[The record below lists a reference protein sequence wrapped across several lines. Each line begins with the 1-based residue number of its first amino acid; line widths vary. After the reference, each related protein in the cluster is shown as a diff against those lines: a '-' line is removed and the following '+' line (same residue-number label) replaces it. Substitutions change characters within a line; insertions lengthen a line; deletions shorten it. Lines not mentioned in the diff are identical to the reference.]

1 LRVFPRK
8 PAGKSVIKK
17 PGNNAITSAKNMNT
31 PNPLVPQGS
40 LLEQQ
45 KSKGKSNLLFA
56 VLTIA
61 AIHVVL
67 FGGLL
72 IQGCK
77 PETKLRDTAANE
89 LTNASA
95 QPDPNTFIT
104 NTPPIPDINPPT
116 MPATYA
122 ATNLPITTPPVVTPL
137 VPATPLESV
146 AGTKEYKVAKG
157 DSFYK
162 IGKDHGVSMAAV
174 AKANPGVEATKLKA
188 GQVIQIPAS
197 GATPAAPASAAG
209 GMESASLATESAAAT
224 VYVVKPNDN
233 LTKVGKSH
241 GTTAKAIRA
250 LNHLKTDRLS
260 VGQKLKLPAPK
271 AAATTMAA
279 PAGDI
284 APGFPASTN
293 PTGAPAAGGRM

>member
-1 LRVFPRK
+1 MRVFARK

-17 PGNNAITSAKNMNT
+17 PGNNAITSPKNMNT

-45 KSKGKSNLLFA
+45 KSKGKSNLFIA
-56 VLTIA
+56 VISIL

-89 LTNASA
+89 TTNATP
-95 QPDPNTFIT
+95 QPDPNAFIA
-104 NTPPIPDINPPT
+104 NTPSIPDINPPA

-122 ATNLPITTPPVVTPL
+122 ATNLTMTPPLVVTPL
-137 VPATPLESV
+137 VPATPIESV
-146 AGTKEYKVAKG
+146 AGTKEYKVARG

-162 IGKDHGVSMAAV
+162 IAKDHGVSMAAV
-174 AKANPGVEATKLKA
+174 AKANPGVVATKLKA

-197 GATPAAPASAAG
+197 GAG
-209 GMESASLATESAAAT
+209 GMEPASLATESAAAT
-224 VYVVKPNDN
+224 VYAVKPNDN
-233 LTKVGKSH
+233 LTKVAKSH

-271 AAATTMAA
+271 TTA

-293 PTGAPAAGGRM
+293 PTGAPAPGGRM

>member
-1 LRVFPRK
+1 
-8 PAGKSVIKK
+8 
-17 PGNNAITSAKNMNT
+17 MNT

-45 KSKGKSNLLFA
+45 KSKGKSNLFIA
-56 VLTIA
+56 VISIL

-89 LTNASA
+89 TPNAIP
-95 QPDPNTFIT
+95 QPDPNAYIT
-104 NTPPIPDINPPT
+104 NTPSIPDINPPA

-122 ATNLPITTPPVVTPL
+122 ASNLTMTPPLVVTPL
-137 VPATPLESV
+137 VPATPIESV
-146 AGTKEYKVAKG
+146 AGTKEYKVARG

-162 IGKDHGVSMAAV
+162 IAKDHGVSMTAV
-174 AKANPGVEATKLKA
+174 AKANPGVVATKLKA

-197 GATPAAPASAAG
+197 GATPAAPASVAG
-209 GMESASLATESAAAT
+209 GMEPASLAT
-224 VYVVKPNDN
+224 VYAVKPNDN
-233 LTKVGKSH
+233 LTKVAKSH
-241 GTTAKAIRA
+241 GTTATAIRA

-271 AAATTMAA
+271 TATTAAA

-293 PTGAPAAGGRM
+293 PTGAPAPGGRM

>member
-1 LRVFPRK
+1 M
-8 PAGKSVIKK
+8 IKK
-17 PGNNAITSAKNMNT
+17 PGNNAITSPKNMNT

-45 KSKGKSNLLFA
+45 KSKGKSNLFIA
-56 VLTIA
+56 VISIL

-89 LTNASA
+89 TTNAIP
-95 QPDPNTFIT
+95 QPDPNAYIT
-104 NTPPIPDINPPT
+104 NTPFIPDINPPA

-122 ATNLPITTPPVVTPL
+122 ATNLLMTPPLVVTPL
-137 VPATPLESV
+137 VPATPIESV
-146 AGTKEYKVAKG
+146 AGTKEYKVARG

-162 IGKDHGVSMAAV
+162 IAKDHGVSMAAV
-174 AKANPGVEATKLKA
+174 AKANPGVVATKLKA

-197 GATPAAPASAAG
+197 GAG
-209 GMESASLATESAAAT
+209 GMEPASLATESAAAT
-224 VYVVKPNDN
+224 VYAVKPNDN
-233 LTKVGKSH
+233 LTKVAKSH
-241 GTTAKAIRA
+241 GTTVKAIRA

-271 AAATTMAA
+271 TA
-279 PAGDI
+279 PAGDL

-293 PTGAPAAGGRM
+293 PTGAPAPGGRM

>member
-1 LRVFPRK
+1 
-8 PAGKSVIKK
+8 
-17 PGNNAITSAKNMNT
+17 MNT

-45 KSKGKSNLLFA
+45 KSKGKSNLFIA
-56 VLTIA
+56 VISIL

-89 LTNASA
+89 TTNATP
-95 QPDPNTFIT
+95 QPDPNAFIA
-104 NTPPIPDINPPT
+104 NTPPIPDINPPA

-122 ATNLPITTPPVVTPL
+122 ASNLTMTPPLVVTPL
-137 VPATPLESV
+137 VPATPIESV

-162 IGKDHGVSMAAV
+162 IAKDHGVSMAAV
-174 AKANPGVEATKLKA
+174 AKANPGVVATKLKA

-197 GATPAAPASAAG
+197 GATPAAAASVAG
-209 GMESASLATESAAAT
+209 GLEPASLATESAAAT

-233 LTKVGKSH
+233 LTKVAKSH

-260 VGQKLKLPAPK
+260 VRQKLKLPAPK
-271 AAATTMAA
+271 TATTAAA

-293 PTGAPAAGGRM
+293 LTGAPAPGGRM